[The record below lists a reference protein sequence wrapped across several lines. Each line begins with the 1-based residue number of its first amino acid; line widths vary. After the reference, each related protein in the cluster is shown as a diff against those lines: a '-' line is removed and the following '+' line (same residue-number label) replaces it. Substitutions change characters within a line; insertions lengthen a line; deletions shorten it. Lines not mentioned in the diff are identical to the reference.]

1 MKKLLLIFISTIT
14 LLSACN
20 LIPERPGSGEA
31 VTAEEQKLADNN
43 YNLTYEEQFNAVA
56 FGYMKLSE
64 VADTNNISIQHLK
77 SMMGIPDYIRT
88 DYKIEQIGKNYKF
101 NANDVKDKINDYK
114 NKQIAKK
121 KNQQNRT
128 KK

>member
-1 MKKLLLIFISTIT
+1 MKKLFLVLISALT

-31 VTAEEQKLADNN
+31 VSAEEKKLADNN
-43 YNLTYEEQFNAVA
+43 YNLSRDEQFNAVV

-77 SMMGIPDYIRT
+77 GMMGIPDYIRT

-101 NANDVKDKINDYK
+101 NANDVKAKINDYK

-121 KNQQNRT
+121 KKST
-128 KK
+128 KSNK